1 MLPFICIGQPVS
13 HGSLTVFPLFCEE
26 RRPIDYL
33 LSDEAMEA
41 GSVTVGEVTE
51 RGSVPELIVVN
62 KGDRRALF
70 VEGEQLVGAKQNR
83 ILNTTVLVPAKAK
96 ITLPVSCVEAGR
108 WKRSSAFFSCSK
120 TISPYRLRHGL
131 KSSVSRSLKEKL
143 GHRSDQGKVWE
154 DVQEQQDSLGV
165 KSVTSA
171 MSDTYDKYQEKLAQ
185 AQKDLQYVSGAC
197 GLAVAIGS
205 QVVTADLFDQP
216 ATCQKLW
223 DKLLSG
229 LVLDALMEREAQ
241 ASPDPSQVEKLVN
254 EARNAAWE
262 QTEAVGEGQ
271 EYRADFDGKVAS
283 ALVLDGSLVHGSL
296 VAAVSEEPN
305 S

>member
-1 MLPFICIGQPVS
+1 MLPDIRIGQPIS
-13 HGSLTVFPLFCEE
+13 HGSLTVFPLFCDNH
-26 RRPIDYL
+26 RPIDYL

-51 RGSVPELIVVN
+51 QGSVPELVVEN
-62 KGDRRALF
+62 KGERWALF

-108 WKRSSAFFSCSK
+108 WKRSSAFFSSSK

-143 GHRSDQGKVWE
+143 GHRSDQSKVWD
-154 DVQEQQDSLGV
+154 DVQKQQTVLGV
-165 KSVTSA
+165 TSGTSA
-171 MSDTYDKYQEKLAQ
+171 LSDTYDKYEENLAQ
-185 AQKDLQYVSGAC
+185 AQKQLQYVPGAC

-205 QVVTADLFDQP
+205 QVVTADLFDKP

-229 LVLDALMEREAQ
+229 MVLDALMEGDAQ
-241 ASPDPSQVEKLVN
+241 ISPDASQVEQLVT
-254 EARNAAWE
+254 EARNAAWV
-262 QTEAVGEGQ
+262 QTDAVGAGQ
-271 EYRADFDGKVAS
+271 EFRAEFNGKVGS

-296 VAAVSEEPN
+296 VAAV
-305 S
+305 